1 MEPTIIFED
10 DYILVLDK
18 PAGMIVN
25 VSDTTAG
32 ERTIQEWVEEY
43 LQILNPKFQILNKS
57 KIQNSNVKN
66 VPPSPTP
73 SPSRGEGR
81 GEGEVSNLEFLNRA
95 GIVHRLDKETS
106 GILVVAKTPKAFEN
120 LQKQF
125 KERQVKKTYIALVHG
140 KVEPNEG
147 EINVPVGRLPWNRK
161 RFGVVSGGREA
172 VTRYRVLRIKLY
184 KRHSGK
190 PRLAGRIQNLPR
202 ERVAAARDSGQ
213 ARMTGKEESL
223 SLLELYPQT
232 GRTHQIRVHLKY
244 FNHPLFSDSLYGGRK
259 TARNDRKLL
268 SRIFLHASKISF
280 YHPNN
285 GQIVSFESPLPEELN
300 QFLKTFNS

>member
-1 MEPTIIFED
+1 M
-10 DYILVLDK
+10 
-18 PAGMIVN
+18 
-25 VSDTTAG
+25 
-32 ERTIQEWVEEY
+32 
-43 LQILNPKFQILNKS
+43 
-57 KIQNSNVKN
+57 
-66 VPPSPTP
+66 
-73 SPSRGEGR
+73 
-81 GEGEVSNLEFLNRA
+81 
-95 GIVHRLDKETS
+95 
-106 GILVVAKTPKAFEN
+106 
-120 LQKQF
+120 QKQF